1 MIGTALAIVV
11 LIAGVILA
19 ALFLAILG
27 AYAACAGALIVQAF
41 VDLMPSR
48 HTREPSA

>member
-1 MIGTALAIVV
+1 MIAVALGVV
-11 LIAGVILA
+11 TLVAGVIFA
-19 ALFLAILG
+19 ALVLAILG
-27 AYAACAGALIVQAF
+27 AYAACGGALIVQAF